1 MRYNISMNNKNTIKK
16 ITYYALVGL
25 LITLSILFNVFIQRV
40 QVSGHSMDP
49 TLKTNEKL
57 FAVKHVPINRFDIV
71 VAKEKTEDNKN
82 IYIIKRVIGLPGDT
96 VEYKKDQLYANG
108 KKMNEPYLNSFKAKL
123 KDGSLIDYFTKINS
137 DYANFNFNTDYLTTD
152 KSGNDSFKVTLK
164 SDEYFLLGDDRPIS
178 KDSRSVGPIK
188 KSDIISKTFVK

>member
-1 MRYNISMNNKNTIKK
+1 MTNKNTIKK
-16 ITYYALVGL
+16 ITYYSLVGL

-57 FAVKHVPINRFDIV
+57 FAIKHIPIDRFDIV
-71 VAKEKTEDNKN
+71 VAKEKTDDEN
-82 IYIIKRVIGLPGDT
+82 IFIIKRVIGLPGDT
-96 VEYKKDQLYANG
+96 VEYKKDQLYVNG
-108 KKMNEPYLNSFKAKL
+108 KKINEPYLDSFKEKL

-137 DYANFNFNTDYLTTD
+137 NYANFDFNTDYLTTD

-178 KDSRSVGPIK
+178 KDSRAVGPIK
-188 KSDIISKTFVK
+188 KSDIISKTFAK

>member
-1 MRYNISMNNKNTIKK
+1 MNNKNTIKK
-16 ITYYALVGL
+16 ITYYSLVGL

-57 FAVKHVPINRFDIV
+57 FALKHVPIDRFDIV
-71 VAKEKTEDNKN
+71 VAKEKTDDEN
-82 IYIIKRVIGLPGDT
+82 IFIIKRVIGLPGDT
-96 VEYKKDQLYANG
+96 VEYKKDQLYVNG
-108 KKMNEPYLNSFKAKL
+108 KKMNEPYLNSFKGKL

-137 DYANFNFNTDYLTTD
+137 NYANFDFNTDYLTVD
-152 KSGNDSFKVTLK
+152 SSGNDTFKVTLK

-178 KDSRSVGPIK
+178 KDSRAVGPIK
-188 KSDIISKTFVK
+188 KSDIISKTFAK

>member
-1 MRYNISMNNKNTIKK
+1 MNNKNAIKK

-57 FAVKHVPINRFDIV
+57 FAVKHIPIDRFDIV
-71 VAKEKTEDNKN
+71 VAKEKTDDEN
-82 IYIIKRVIGLPGDT
+82 IFIIKRVIGLPGDT
-96 VEYKKDQLYANG
+96 VEYKKDQLYVNG
-108 KKMNEPYLNSFKAKL
+108 KKMNEPYLNSFKEKL

-137 DYANFNFNTDYLTTD
+137 NYANFDFNTDYLTVD
-152 KSGNDSFKVTLK
+152 SSGNDTFKVTLK

-178 KDSRSVGPIK
+178 KDSRAVGPIK
-188 KSDIISKTFVK
+188 KSDIISKTFAK

>member
-1 MRYNISMNNKNTIKK
+1 MNNKNTIKK
-16 ITYYALVGL
+16 ITYYSLVGL

-57 FAVKHVPINRFDIV
+57 FAVKHIPIDRFDIV
-71 VAKEKTEDNKN
+71 VAKEKTDDEN
-82 IYIIKRVIGLPGDT
+82 IFIIKRVIGLPGDT
-96 VEYKKDQLYANG
+96 VEYKKDQLYVNG
-108 KKMNEPYLNSFKAKL
+108 KKMNEPYLNSFKEKL

-137 DYANFNFNTDYLTTD
+137 NYANFDFNTDYLTVD
-152 KSGNDSFKVTLK
+152 SSGNDTFKVTLK

-178 KDSRSVGPIK
+178 KDSRAVGPIK
-188 KSDIISKTFVK
+188 KSDIISKTFAK

>member
-1 MRYNISMNNKNTIKK
+1 MNNKNTIKK

-25 LITLSILFNVFIQRV
+25 LITLSILFNVFVQRV

-57 FAVKHVPINRFDIV
+57 FALKHVSIDRFDIV
-71 VAKEKTEDNKN
+71 VAKEKTDDEN
-82 IYIIKRVIGLPGDT
+82 IFIIKRVIGLPGDT
-96 VEYKKDQLYANG
+96 VEYKKDQLYVNG
-108 KKMNEPYLNSFKAKL
+108 KKMNEPYLNSFKEKL

-137 DYANFNFNTDYLTTD
+137 NYANFDFNTDYLTVD
-152 KSGNDSFKVTLK
+152 SSGNDTFKVALK

-178 KDSRSVGPIK
+178 KDSRAVGPIK
-188 KSDIISKTFVK
+188 KSDIVSKTFAK

>member
-1 MRYNISMNNKNTIKK
+1 MNNKNTIKK
-16 ITYYALVGL
+16 ITYYSLVGL

-57 FAVKHVPINRFDIV
+57 FAIKHIPIDRFDIV
-71 VAKEKTEDNKN
+71 VAKEKTDDEN
-82 IYIIKRVIGLPGDT
+82 IFIIKRAIGLPGDT
-96 VEYKKDQLYANG
+96 VEYKKDQLYVNG
-108 KKMNEPYLNSFKAKL
+108 KKMNEPYLDSFKEKL

-137 DYANFNFNTDYLTTD
+137 NYANFDFNTDYLTVD
-152 KSGNDSFKVTLK
+152 SSGNDSFKVTLK

-178 KDSRSVGPIK
+178 KDSRAVGPIK
-188 KSDIISKTFVK
+188 KSDIISKTFAK

>member
-1 MRYNISMNNKNTIKK
+1 MNNKNTIKK
-16 ITYYALVGL
+16 ITYYSLVGL

-57 FAVKHVPINRFDIV
+57 FAVKHIPIDRFNIV
-71 VAKEKTEDNKN
+71 VAKEKTDDEN
-82 IYIIKRVIGLPGDT
+82 IFIIKRVIGLPGDT
-96 VEYKKDQLYANG
+96 VEYKKDQLYVNG
-108 KKMNEPYLNSFKAKL
+108 KKMNEPYLDSFKEKL

-137 DYANFNFNTDYLTTD
+137 NYANFDFNTDYLTVD
-152 KSGNDSFKVTLK
+152 SSGNDSFKVTLK

-178 KDSRSVGPIK
+178 KDSRAVGPIK
-188 KSDIISKTFVK
+188 KSDIISKTFAK

>member
-1 MRYNISMNNKNTIKK
+1 MNNKNTIKK
-16 ITYYALVGL
+16 ITYYSLVGL

-57 FAVKHVPINRFDIV
+57 FAIKHVPIDRFDIV
-71 VAKEKTEDNKN
+71 VAKEKTDDEN
-82 IYIIKRVIGLPGDT
+82 IFIIKRVIGLPGDT
-96 VEYKKDQLYANG
+96 VEYKKDQLYVNG
-108 KKMNEPYLNSFKAKL
+108 KKINEPYLDSFKEKL

-137 DYANFNFNTDYLTTD
+137 NYANFDFNTDYLTVD
-152 KSGNDSFKVTLK
+152 SSGNDTFKVTLK

-178 KDSRSVGPIK
+178 KDSRAVGPIK

>member
-1 MRYNISMNNKNTIKK
+1 MNNKNAIKK
-16 ITYYALVGL
+16 ITYYSLVGL

-57 FAVKHVPINRFDIV
+57 FALKHVPIDRFDIV
-71 VAKEKTEDNKN
+71 VAKEKTDDEN
-82 IYIIKRVIGLPGDT
+82 IFIIKRVIGLPGDT
-96 VEYKKDQLYANG
+96 VEYKKDQLYVNG
-108 KKMNEPYLNSFKAKL
+108 KKMNEPYLDSFKEKL

-137 DYANFNFNTDYLTTD
+137 NYANFDFNTDYLTVD
-152 KSGNDSFKVTLK
+152 SSGNDSFKVTLK

-178 KDSRSVGPIK
+178 KDSRAVGPIK
-188 KSDIISKTFVK
+188 KSDIISKTFAK

>member
-1 MRYNISMNNKNTIKK
+1 MNNKNTIKK
-16 ITYYALVGL
+16 ITYYSLVGL
-25 LITLSILFNVFIQRV
+25 LITLSILFNVFVQRV

-57 FAVKHVPINRFDIV
+57 FALKHVPIDRFDIV
-71 VAKEKTEDNKN
+71 VAKEKTDNEN
-82 IYIIKRVIGLPGDT
+82 IFIIKRVIGLPGDT
-96 VEYKKDQLYANG
+96 VEYKKDQLYVNG
-108 KKMNEPYLNSFKAKL
+108 KKMNEPYLDSFKEKL

-137 DYANFNFNTDYLTTD
+137 NYANFDFNTDYLTTD

-178 KDSRSVGPIK
+178 KDSRAVGPIK
-188 KSDIISKTFVK
+188 KSDIISKTFAK

>member
-1 MRYNISMNNKNTIKK
+1 MNNKNAIKK

-25 LITLSILFNVFIQRV
+25 LITLSILFNVFVQRV

-57 FAVKHVPINRFDIV
+57 FALKHIPIDRFDIV
-71 VAKEKTEDNKN
+71 VAKEKTDDEN
-82 IYIIKRVIGLPGDT
+82 IFIIKRVIGLPGDT
-96 VEYKKDQLYANG
+96 VEYKKDQLYVNG
-108 KKMNEPYLNSFKAKL
+108 KKINEPYLDSFKEKL

-137 DYANFNFNTDYLTTD
+137 NYANFDFNTDYLTVD
-152 KSGNDSFKVTLK
+152 SSGNDTFKVTLK

-178 KDSRSVGPIK
+178 KDSRAVGPIK
-188 KSDIISKTFVK
+188 KSDIVSKTFAK

>member
-1 MRYNISMNNKNTIKK
+1 MNNKNTIKK
-16 ITYYALVGL
+16 ITYYSLVGL

-57 FAVKHVPINRFDIV
+57 FAVKHIPIDRFDIV
-71 VAKEKTEDNKN
+71 VAKEKTDDEN
-82 IYIIKRVIGLPGDT
+82 IFIIKRVIGLPGDT
-96 VEYKKDQLYANG
+96 VEYKKDQLYVNG
-108 KKMNEPYLNSFKAKL
+108 KKINEPYLDSFKEKL

-137 DYANFNFNTDYLTTD
+137 NYANFDFNTDYLTVD
-152 KSGNDSFKVTLK
+152 SSGNDSFKVTLK

-178 KDSRSVGPIK
+178 KDSRAVGPIK
-188 KSDIISKTFVK
+188 KSDIVSKTFVK

>member
-1 MRYNISMNNKNTIKK
+1 MNNKNTIKK
-16 ITYYALVGL
+16 ITYYSLVGL
-25 LITLSILFNVFIQRV
+25 LITLSILFNVFVQRV

-57 FAVKHVPINRFDIV
+57 FALKHIPIDRFDIV
-71 VAKEKTEDNKN
+71 VAKEKTDDEN
-82 IYIIKRVIGLPGDT
+82 IFIIKRVIGLPGDT
-96 VEYKKDQLYANG
+96 VEYKKDQLYVNG
-108 KKMNEPYLNSFKAKL
+108 KKMNEPYLNSFKEKL

-137 DYANFNFNTDYLTTD
+137 NYANFNFNTDYLTTD

-178 KDSRSVGPIK
+178 KDSRAIGPIK
-188 KSDIISKTFVK
+188 KSDIISKTFAK

>member
-1 MRYNISMNNKNTIKK
+1 MNNKNTIKK

-25 LITLSILFNVFIQRV
+25 LITLSILFNVFIQQV

-57 FAVKHVPINRFDIV
+57 FAVKHIPIDRFDIV
-71 VAKEKTEDNKN
+71 VAKEKTDDEN
-82 IYIIKRVIGLPGDT
+82 IFIIKRVIGLPGDT
-96 VEYKKDQLYANG
+96 VEYKKDQLYVNG
-108 KKMNEPYLNSFKAKL
+108 KKINEPYLDSFKEKL

-137 DYANFNFNTDYLTTD
+137 NYANFDFNTDYLTVD
-152 KSGNDSFKVTLK
+152 SSGNDTFKVTLK

-178 KDSRSVGPIK
+178 KDSRAVGPIK
-188 KSDIISKTFVK
+188 KSDIISKTFAK

>member
-1 MRYNISMNNKNTIKK
+1 MNNKNTIKK
-16 ITYYALVGL
+16 ITYYSLVGL

-57 FAVKHVPINRFDIV
+57 FAVKHIPIDRFDIV
-71 VAKEKTEDNKN
+71 VAKEKTDDEN
-82 IYIIKRVIGLPGDT
+82 IFIIKRVIGLPGDT
-96 VEYKKDQLYANG
+96 VEYKKDQLYVNG
-108 KKMNEPYLNSFKAKL
+108 KKINEPYLDSFKEKL

-137 DYANFNFNTDYLTTD
+137 NYANFDFNTDYLTVD
-152 KSGNDSFKVTLK
+152 SSGNDSFKVTLK

-178 KDSRSVGPIK
+178 KDSRAIGPVK

>member
-1 MRYNISMNNKNTIKK
+1 MRYNISMNNKNSIKK
-16 ITYYALVGL
+16 IAYYSIVGL

-57 FAVKHVPINRFDIV
+57 FALKHVPINRFDII

-82 IYIIKRVIGLPGDT
+82 IFIIKRAIGLPGDT
-96 VEYKKDQLYANG
+96 IEYKKDQLYVNG
-108 KKMNEPYLNSFKAKL
+108 QKMNEPYLNSFKAKL
-123 KDGSLIDYFTKINS
+123 KDGSLIDYFKKINS
-137 DYANFNFNTDYLTTD
+137 DYANFDFNTDYLTVD
-152 KSGNDSFKVTLK
+152 SSGNDSFKITLK

-178 KDSRSVGPIK
+178 KDSRAVGPIK
-188 KSDIISKTFVK
+188 KSDIVSKTFVK

>member
-1 MRYNISMNNKNTIKK
+1 MNNKNTIKK
-16 ITYYALVGL
+16 ITYYSLVGL

-57 FAVKHVPINRFDIV
+57 FAVKHVPIDRFDIV
-71 VAKEKTEDNKN
+71 VAKEKTDDEN
-82 IYIIKRVIGLPGDT
+82 IFIIKRVIGLPGDSI
-96 VEYKKDQLYANG
+96 EYKKDQLYVNG
-108 KKMNEPYLNSFKAKL
+108 KKMNEPYLNSFKEKL

-137 DYANFNFNTDYLTTD
+137 NYANFDFNTDYLTVD
-152 KSGNDSFKVTLK
+152 SSGNDTFKVTLK

-178 KDSRSVGPIK
+178 KDSRAVGPIK
-188 KSDIISKTFVK
+188 KSDIISKTFAK

>member
-1 MRYNISMNNKNTIKK
+1 MNNKNTIKK
-16 ITYYALVGL
+16 ITYYSLVGL
-25 LITLSILFNVFIQRV
+25 LITLSILFNVFVQRV

-57 FAVKHVPINRFDIV
+57 FAIKHIPIDRFDIV
-71 VAKEKTEDNKN
+71 VAKEKTDDEN
-82 IYIIKRVIGLPGDT
+82 IFIIKRVIGLPGDT

-108 KKMNEPYLNSFKAKL
+108 KKMNEPYLNSFKEKL

-137 DYANFNFNTDYLTTD
+137 NYANFDFNTDYLTVD
-152 KSGNDSFKVTLK
+152 SSGNDTFKVTLK

-178 KDSRSVGPIK
+178 KDSRAIGPVK
-188 KSDIISKTFVK
+188 KSDIVSKTFAK